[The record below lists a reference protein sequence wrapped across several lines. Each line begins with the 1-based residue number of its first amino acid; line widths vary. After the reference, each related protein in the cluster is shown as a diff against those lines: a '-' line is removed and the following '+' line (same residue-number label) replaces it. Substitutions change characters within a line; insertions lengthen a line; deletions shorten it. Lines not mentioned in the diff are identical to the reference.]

1 MNLIFLLKEDFIAG
15 HDCVR
20 LSGRRHKHIRDILK
34 SSVGD
39 ELCVGRE
46 GGRIGRGRVLAINS
60 KTVEMN
66 VTLEKN
72 PPLPL
77 PLTLILALPRP
88 LVLKRVLIHL
98 TVLGVKKIILLHA
111 KRVQKS
117 YWMSSTLRE
126 EKIREQFILGLE
138 QAKDTVMPRIQFR
151 KKFKPFVEDEL
162 PGIIKGAQAFVAH
175 PEGDSGHR
183 AKGDRPVILAIGPE
197 GGFIPY
203 EIEMFK
209 KIGLRAVNFGER
221 IMNVETV
228 VVACISSFALT

>member
-1 MNLIFLLKEDFIAG
+1 MNLILLSKKDFILG
-15 HDCVR
+15 RNSVR

-46 GGRIGRGRVLAINS
+46 GGRIGRGRVLTINN

-66 VTLEKN
+66 ITLEEN

-88 LVLKRVLIHL
+88 LFLRRVLMNS
-98 TVLGVKKIILLHA
+98 TVLGVKKIILLHT

-117 YWMSSTLRE
+117 YWMSPALGE

-138 QAKDTVMPRIQFR
+138 QAKDTVMPEIQFR

-162 PGIIKGAQAFVAH
+162 PDMTKGVQAFVAH
-175 PEGDSGHR
+175 SEGSAAHQV
-183 AKGDRPVILAIGPE
+183 KGDRPVILVIGPE

-203 EIEMFK
+203 EIEKLK
-209 KIGLRAVNFGER
+209 KSGCKAVNFGER
-221 IMNVETV
+221 IMNVETAV
-228 VVACISSFALT
+228 IACISRLM